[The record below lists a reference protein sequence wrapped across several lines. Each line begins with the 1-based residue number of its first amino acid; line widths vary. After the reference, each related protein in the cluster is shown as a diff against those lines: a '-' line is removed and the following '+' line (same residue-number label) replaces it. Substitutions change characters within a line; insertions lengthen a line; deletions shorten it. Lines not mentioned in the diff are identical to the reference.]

1 MGTVAREHSIVE
13 FGSTERKQGTEEK
26 ESHNVFGVM
35 DPLPAALRW
44 RATAIPFLVAVLL
57 LSTVSTSRAIYCD
70 EDDCYDLLGSANIP
84 FLPSIVFNLSLI
96 SHCNAPSSHSQGFS
110 ECQCFRNQES
120 LLQTL
125 LEAVRVSPP

>member
-1 MGTVAREHSIVE
+1 
-13 FGSTERKQGTEEK
+13 
-26 ESHNVFGVM
+26 M

-44 RATAIPFLVAVLL
+44 RTTAIPFLLAVLL
-57 LSTVSTSRAIYCD
+57 LSSVSPSRAIYCD

-84 FLPSIVFNLSLI
+84 FLPSIVFNLSFI
-96 SHCNAPSSHSQGFS
+96 SRCNAPSSHSQGFS

-125 LEAVRVSPP
+125 LEAVRVSPPWHSLSYSFFNIITTFSLVSCLIQSSR